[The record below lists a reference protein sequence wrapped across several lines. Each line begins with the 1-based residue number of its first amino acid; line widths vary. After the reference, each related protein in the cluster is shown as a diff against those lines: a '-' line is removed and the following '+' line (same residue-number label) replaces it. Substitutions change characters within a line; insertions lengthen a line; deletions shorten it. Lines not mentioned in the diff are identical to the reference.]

1 MTDWSEGY
9 VTDIE
14 YTGQFYRELAPTYLA
29 FVALMQGYHPPK
41 LGKGATYCELGCGQG
56 TGTAVLAAA
65 NPGMNFWGID
75 FNPAQIANAKRYAET
90 AGLTN
95 VTFLDYS
102 FQQALEA
109 PAGTLP
115 QFDYIVLHGIYSW
128 ISPEN
133 RQYIIRFIDK
143 HLKPGGLVYISY
155 NCLPGWAPSAPV
167 QRLVREHAKRN
178 PARSDVQAQKAFG
191 FLKTLIEA
199 KAPYFTRNPTIGK
212 QLEKIGAKDQS
223 YLAHEYLNGH
233 WHPMYHAD
241 VVDEAAGARLN
252 YIGSATLTENLL
264 KLAVPASMAKMIEEA
279 ADPVFGETL
288 RDFASNKQFR
298 RDVFI
303 RGASK
308 LNRVER
314 SIKLNELRLSMMK
327 PRAEIS
333 LKYRTPNGEVDGNKD
348 YYDPILDALA
358 SGPKT
363 ISELGALPAVKEKGP
378 TMLVQS
384 LILLTHGHDVHPI
397 NAGEDGRAV
406 ATSRRFNMAAA
417 SRLRFGESQFYFV
430 APVAGT
436 AVRATV
442 VDALITNALASG
454 VPTEEKKVT
463 AFADNMLQRTGIKI
477 RQNDAEGSVEKPHEA
492 LETDVQTFLKTKLPL
507 WKALGIL

>member
-1 MTDWSEGY
+1 
-9 VTDIE
+9 
-14 YTGQFYRELAPTYLA
+14 
-29 FVALMQGYHPPK
+29 
-41 LGKGATYCELGCGQG
+41 
-56 TGTAVLAAA
+56 
-65 NPGMNFWGID
+65 
-75 FNPAQIANAKRYAET
+75 
-90 AGLTN
+90 
-95 VTFLDYS
+95 
-102 FQQALEA
+102 
-109 PAGTLP
+109 
-115 QFDYIVLHGIYSW
+115 
-128 ISPEN
+128 
-133 RQYIIRFIDK
+133 
-143 HLKPGGLVYISY
+143 
-155 NCLPGWAPSAPV
+155 
-167 QRLVREHAKRN
+167 
-178 PARSDVQAQKAFG
+178 
-191 FLKTLIEA
+191 
-199 KAPYFTRNPTIGK
+199 
-212 QLEKIGAKDQS
+212 
-223 YLAHEYLNGH
+223 
-233 WHPMYHAD
+233 
-241 VVDEAAGARLN
+241 
-252 YIGSATLTENLL
+252 
-264 KLAVPASMAKMIEEA
+264 MAKMIEEA